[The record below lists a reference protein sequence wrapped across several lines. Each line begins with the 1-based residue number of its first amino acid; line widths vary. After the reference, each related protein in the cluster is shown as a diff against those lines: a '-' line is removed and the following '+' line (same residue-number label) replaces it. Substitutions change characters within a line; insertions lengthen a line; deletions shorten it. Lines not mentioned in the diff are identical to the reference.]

1 MATIGVIW
9 FTYKPDGEMLL
20 ESMRAAH
27 RTIEASGHLPG
38 FYIYDD
44 GMYPIS
50 KAVRTTAETKY
61 GAVYV
66 KTFYPRGGNLLGP
79 ENLKGQTAAMATVG
93 NFCDVLIKCDSDT
106 LILKTDWV
114 EELLEA
120 DCPAVMVGSFK
131 GLKNYPM
138 GNCYAVHTQEGKL
151 LRNLAKDVEK
161 YPAWTG
167 CFEDYEVGTRIHR
180 LCDGDEDYV
189 IRWRSGTEDGFW
201 LCDPQQVSNRAKD
214 ARVVSC
220 GYGWTSCPE
229 DKRKEYKALQ
239 LVTMRMLNDD
249 VEGKLVLPEKKNEE
263 TNEETN
269 HGTT

>member
-1 MATIGVIW
+1 MATIGVLW

-20 ESMRAAH
+20 ESMRAA
-27 RTIEASGHLPG
+27 RRAIEATEHDHC
-38 FYIYDD
+38 FYVYDD
-44 GMYPIS
+44 GMYPVS
-50 KAVRTTAETKY
+50 KDVRRIAEEEY

-79 ENLKGQTAAMATVG
+79 ENLKGQTSAMAAVG

-106 LILKTDWV
+106 LVLNIDWV
-114 EELLEA
+114 EELLDP
-120 DCPAVMVGSFK
+120 DCSAVMVGSFK

-138 GNCYAVHTQEGKL
+138 GNCYAVHTQGGKL

-161 YPAWTG
+161 FPAWTG

-189 IRWRSGTEDGFW
+189 IRWRSGREDGFW
-201 LCDPQQVSNRAKD
+201 LCDPQHVSNKAKE

-220 GYGWTSCPE
+220 GFGWTSCPE

-239 LVTMRMLNDD
+239 LTTMRLLNDD
-249 VEGKLVLPEKKNEE
+249 IEGKLILSETKEE
-263 TNEETN
+263 SENS
-269 HGTT
+269 